1 MAGEILTIAI
11 VLPVLV
17 MLGMSLGA
25 LLLKIQ
31 GGEG

>member
-1 MAGEILTIAI
+1 MAGEIATIAI
-11 VLPVLV
+11 LLPVLV

-25 LLLKIQ
+25 LLVKIQ